1 MISFSTTLKKR
12 VPGCVAK
19 RSVSRSNIRGVN
31 VGLKRRHDIG
41 ACEGSNA
48 RSRILKL
55 AGMSVVVMG
64 RTWTDIVDCKISAKD
79 CLSIVLSGN

>member
-12 VPGCVAK
+12 VSRCAER
-19 RSVSRSNIRGVN
+19 RSVSRSNMRGVN
-31 VGLKRRHDIG
+31 AGLKRRHDIG

-48 RSRILKL
+48 RSRILKQ

-64 RTWTDIVDCKISAKD
+64 RTWRDIVDCKISGG
-79 CLSIVLSGN
+79 IVRVSF